1 MAETKDP
8 TEVGYYEGLVFKT
21 ASLVMEQR
29 GGNTDDFEDVRQE
42 LRVTVWKAIVAYV
55 PAKAKQ
61 PIEKFVFTCLTNRVK
76 DIHRKRRLPEISME
90 DVAPNGSSG
99 FDNHVVTRDEFEAEH
114 LAVEA
119 DLIFA
124 SVEEEHLR
132 LPSTLDKTERA
143 IVLLLY
149 CGRTQ
154 TEAAEELALTRSQM
168 ETRVKRIREKL
179 ADWRPSA
186 EVIRFPLE
194 RRHSVLRP
202 EAIALGG

>member
-1 MAETKDP
+1 MAETQDP
-8 TEVGYYEGLVFKT
+8 TQVDYYEGLVFKT

-29 GGNTDDFEDVRQE
+29 GGNTDDFEDVRQD
-42 LRVTVWKAIVAYV
+42 LRITVWKALVAFS

-61 PIEKFVFTCLTNRVK
+61 PIDKFVFTCLTNRVK

-119 DLIFA
+119 ELVFA
-124 SVEEEHLR
+124 SVEEHALI
-132 LPSTLDKTERA
+132 LPSTLSHDERQ

-149 CGRTQ
+149 CDRTQ
-154 TEAAEELALTRSQM
+154 TEAAEELGLTRSQM

-179 ADWRPSA
+179 GDWRPSA
-186 EVIRFPLE
+186 EVIRFPVE
-194 RRHSVLRP
+194 RRGRP
-202 EAIALGG
+202 DLACAL